1 MCAYAAYR
9 TSSDT
14 AAERPE
20 TMSMH
25 SGRSITLGLAAVVW
39 SASLDHGWNLLVIY
53 RIALEE
59 LCNIAAHLIKSAV
72 CVIGGKPNRIIK
84 MVSLVIFLLGQRPG
98 APCLKH

>member
-1 MCAYAAYR
+1 MRVKPYQ

-25 SGRSITLGLAAVVW
+25 SDRSKTLGLAAVVW
-39 SASLDHGWNLLVIY
+39 SVSLDHGWNLLVIY

-59 LCNIAAHLIKSAV
+59 LCYIAAHLIKSAV
-72 CVIGGKPNRIIK
+72 GVIGRKPNRIIK
-84 MVSLVIFLLGQRPG
+84 MVSLVILLLGQRP
-98 APCLKH
+98 AASCLKR